1 MAKIICAYSGVEF
14 SCQYLP
20 FAISSREIA
29 HPLFSVQKHK
39 LLSLASTWADGNL
52 PPTESYLLYL
62 ALLNSTGL
70 IEWRTP
76 VTYNDKT
83 AAIIANNMEQLLHI
97 VGKIDVIKHPS
108 FVLPHFVIGEDTNTL
123 DNSYN
128 WIQLWAQNYS
138 DWIEQVRSRFNDQ
151 ELQRRELALNKLLKT
166 SHRKI
171 EDYPKILAAWARVA
185 ASFPTFNVT
194 IMGKRQELADYWESI
209 IIKCSREEQLFNIN
223 RNDLEE
229 LINHCNDELVADASL
244 NSIALMR
251 YLRRA
256 LVTHDNFLGLGDIDL
271 ASTEGTAYRILKPT
285 ESAEDANIQNMIDT
299 APKTEPQKHQYPDLI
314 SYIKAKG
321 RWTVAQNYNQNMTRH
336 QTPDTSSDTSSTILG
351 DI

>member
-39 LLSLASTWADGNL
+39 LLSLASQWSMGEL

-70 IEWRTP
+70 LEWRTP
-76 VTYNDKT
+76 AQYTPKT
-83 AAIIANNMEQLLHI
+83 NAIIANNMEQLIHI

-108 FVLPHFVIGEDTNTL
+108 FVLPHFVIATDTATL

-128 WIQLWAQNYS
+128 WIQLWNQNYN
-138 DWIEQVRSRFNDQ
+138 DWIEQVKSRYNDQ
-151 ELQRRELALNKLLKT
+151 ELQQRELALNKLLKT

-185 ASFPTFNVT
+185 ADFPTFSVT
-194 IMGKRQELADYWESI
+194 IMGKKQELADYWETI
-209 IIKCSREEQLFNIN
+209 IIKCSREDQLFNIN

-229 LINHCNDELVADASL
+229 LITHCNDELVTDASL

-251 YLRRA
+251 YLRKA
-256 LVTHDNFLGLGDIDL
+256 LQTHDNFLGLGDIDL
-271 ASTEGTAYRILKPT
+271 ASQEGTAYRILKPT

-299 APKTEPQKHQYPDLI
+299 APTSKPEKSQYPNLLA
-314 SYIKAKG
+314 YIKAMG
-321 RWTVAQNYNQNMTRH
+321 RWTVAQNYSQNQPT
-336 QTPDTSSDTSSTILG
+336 QQ
-351 DI
+351 